1 MHQMSLTVN
10 YCAFLLGIQ
19 LELTGQSLFDLIHPK
34 DIAIVKE
41 QLASPEQQ
49 NPQLTDGASES
60 T

>member
-1 MHQMSLTVN
+1 MTVN
-10 YCAFLLGIQ
+10 CCAVLLGFQ
-19 LELTGQSLFDLIHPK
+19 LELTGKSLFDLIHPK

-60 T
+60 A